1 MDVQRGAT
9 LIMIPAEEL
18 ELIKAKQQEILN
30 KLDDLKVPSTAGH
43 QIPVNHITAIE
54 FMEAVRIRRSKFD
67 ELVATNKIKTIK
79 KKRKIYVPVSEIERY
94 FKDPSIQ

>member
-1 MDVQRGAT
+1 MELQRGAT

-18 ELIKAKQQEILN
+18 ELIKTKQQEILN
-30 KLDDLKVPSTAGH
+30 KLDDLKAPPAGGH
-43 QIPVNHITAIE
+43 HLAVNYITAIE
-54 FMEAVRIRRSKFD
+54 FMDAVRIRRSKFD
-67 ELVATNKIKTIK
+67 ELVANNKIKSIK

>member
-18 ELIKAKQQEILN
+18 ELIKTKQQEILDR
-30 KLDDLKVPSTAGH
+30 LDGLKTPPAARPHIS
-43 QIPVNHITAIE
+43 INHITAIE
-54 FMEAVRIRRSKFD
+54 FMDAVRIRRSKFD
-67 ELVATNKIKTIK
+67 ELVANNKIKTIK